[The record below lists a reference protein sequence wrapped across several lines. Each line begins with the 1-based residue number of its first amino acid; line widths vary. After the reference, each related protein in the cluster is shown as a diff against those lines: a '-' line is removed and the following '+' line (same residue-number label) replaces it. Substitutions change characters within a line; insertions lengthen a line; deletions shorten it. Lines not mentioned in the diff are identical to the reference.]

1 MKLKAYFLMASV
13 LLSGV
18 SAVGI
23 RDAKPVEGVHP
34 GDLAPR
40 IELSGKGQPAIYFQN
55 PDGRYTLVHFWAAYD
70 AESRARNV
78 LLWNKV
84 NRLNATGKGKVA
96 MYSISFDEASSVF
109 EGTIRT
115 DKLVG
120 TTQLHEAEGRHSD
133 LFRTYGLEKGV
144 KNLLINDEGVI
155 IASNVSP
162 DELAQ
167 LCDRI

>member
-1 MKLKAYFLMASV
+1 MKLKAYFLVASV

-23 RDAKPVEGVHP
+23 QDAKPVEGINP

-40 IELSGKGQPAIYFQN
+40 IEINGNGSEIHFQN
-55 PDGRYTLVHFWAAYD
+55 PDGRYTLVNFWAAYD

-84 NRLNATGKGKVA
+84 NRLNATGEKVA
-96 MYSISFDEASSVF
+96 MYSISFDENTSVF

-115 DKLVG
+115 DKLMG
-120 TTQLHEAEGRHSD
+120 TTQLHEEEGRHSN
-133 LFRTYGLEKGV
+133 LFQIYQLEKGF

-155 IASNVSP
+155 IASNVTP
-162 DELAQ
+162 EELAQ

>member
-1 MKLKAYFLMASV
+1 MKLKAYFLVASV

-23 RDAKPVEGVHP
+23 RDAKPVEGVNP

-40 IELSGKGQPAIYFQN
+40 IEINGNGSEIHFQN
-55 PDGRYTLVHFWAAYD
+55 PDGCYTLVNFWAAYD

-84 NRLNATGKGKVA
+84 NRLNATGEKVA
-96 MYSISFDEASSVF
+96 MYSISFDENTSVF

-115 DKLVG
+115 DKLMG
-120 TTQLHEAEGRHSD
+120 TTQLHEEEGRHSD
-133 LFRTYGLEKGV
+133 LFQTYQLEKGF

-155 IASNVSP
+155 IASNVTP
-162 DELAQ
+162 EELAQ